1 MRLRHIEGAAEF
13 VASNE
18 QVILEQDALAMS
30 GHWQQLFANESLLHL
45 EIGMGRGRFL
55 MASAAAYPQIN
66 FIGLELCEEVIMQ
79 ALQRYQELPPNIR
92 ILWLNAKM
100 LDQVFAKG
108 EVERIYL
115 NFPDPWP
122 KNRHAKR
129 RLTWD
134 DYLHKYQHILD
145 DEGTLRFKTDN
156 PQLFDWSVA
165 RFADNGWEPVGLSH
179 DLPLEESGI
188 ISEYETR
195 YRRYGQPIC
204 CGEWKKGRK

>member
-30 GHWQQLFANESLLHL
+30 GHWQQLSANESPLHL

-108 EVERIYL
+108 EVERL
-115 NFPDPWP
+115 
-122 KNRHAKR
+122 
-129 RLTWD
+129 
-134 DYLHKYQHILD
+134 IL
-145 DEGTLRFKTDN
+145 
-156 PQLFDWSVA
+156 
-165 RFADNGWEPVGLSH
+165 
-179 DLPLEESGI
+179 
-188 ISEYETR
+188 ISQTR
-195 YRRYGQPIC
+195 
-204 CGEWKKGRK
+204 GRKIGMPNAVSHGMITCTSISIF

>member
-1 MRLRHIEGAAEF
+1 MRMRRKKNLIPRLEKCSDVIISNPQEHKGRWRQLWGHEG
-13 VASNE
+13 
-18 QVILEQDALAMS
+18 Q
-30 GHWQQLFANESLLHL
+30 LHL
-45 EIGMGRGRFL
+45 EIGCGKGDFIVK
-55 MASAAAYPQIN
+55 SAEKYPD
-66 FIGLELCEEVIMQ
+66 IMFV
-79 ALQRYQELPPNIR
+79 AIERYQNVLLLAAEKAMAAGVKNLLFIDADAALLEE
-92 ILWLNAKM
+92 I
-100 LDQVFAKG
+100 FAPD
-108 EVERIYL
+108 EIDRIYL
-115 NFPDPWP
+115 NFSDPWP
-122 KNRHAKR
+122 RNKHAKR

-134 DYLHKYQHILD
+134 DYLHKYQHILK

-165 RFADNGWEPVGLSH
+165 RFADNGWEPVALSH